1 MSTPRGRV
9 VAAAYT
15 RVAKPVL
22 FRLDPER
29 AHHLSLRAA
38 AAAGHRAPARRALS
52 ALMAVDGPAGPG
64 VDLWGLHFPNRLGLA
79 AGMDKNGVA
88 VPAWQALGFGHVEVG
103 TVTAVPQPGNSQP
116 RLVRLSSSG
125 ALINR
130 MGFNNDGAV
139 ALAQRLRTDREQGLV
154 GIPVGVSLGKS
165 KITDVE
171 FATQDYVASLAAV
184 RDVADYIA
192 VNVSSP
198 NTPGLR
204 SLQDAKPLREL
215 LTALV
220 ASASGT
226 PVLVKLAPDLSDA
239 ATDEALQVATDAGI
253 VGIIASNTTLSR
265 DLVHARDAARA
276 QESGGLSGS
285 PLTLRS
291 RAMVARIVKT
301 TDFPV
306 IGVGGVMQVQDAAA
320 LLDVG
325 AALVQV
331 YTGLVYGGPSLVR
344 GIRVL

>member
-1 MSTPRGRV
+1 
-9 VAAAYT
+9 
-15 RVAKPVL
+15 
-22 FRLDPER
+22 
-29 AHHLSLRAA
+29 
-38 AAAGHRAPARRALS
+38 
-52 ALMAVDGPAGPG
+52 
-64 VDLWGLHFPNRLGLA
+64 
-79 AGMDKNGVA
+79 MDKNGVA

-171 FATQDYVASLAAV
+171 FATQDYLASLAAV

-344 GIRVL
+344 GIRAL

>member
-1 MSTPRGRV
+1 M
-9 VAAAYT
+9 
-15 RVAKPVL
+15 AKPVL

-38 AAAGHRAPARRALS
+38 AAAGTFAPTRHALS
-52 ALMAVDGPAGPG
+52 ALMALDDRAGPG

-88 VPAWQALGFGHVEVG
+88 VPTWQALGFGHVEVG
-103 TVTAVPQPGNSQP
+103 TVTAIAQPGNPQP
-116 RLVRLSSSG
+116 RLVRLPRSG

-130 MGFNNDGAV
+130 MGFNNEGAA
-139 ALAQRLRTDREQGLV
+139 ALAERLRTHRKRGLV

-165 KITDVE
+165 KVTDVE
-171 FATQDYVASLAAV
+171 RATADYLVSLDAV
-184 RDVADYIA
+184 CDVADYIA

-204 SLQDAKPLREL
+204 SLQDAAPLREL
-215 LTALV
+215 LTTLV
-220 ASASGT
+220 AAACGT

-253 VGIIASNTTLSR
+253 VGIVASNTTLSR
-265 DLVHARDAARA
+265 DSLHARDAVQAA
-276 QESGGLSGS
+276 QSGGLSGS

-291 RAMVARIVKT
+291 RAIVARIARI

-320 LLDVG
+320 LLDAG
-325 AALVQV
+325 ASLVQV

-344 GIRVL
+344 GIRRL